1 LLHWQLVTVHFFLS
15 LHLLV
20 SRCTVDNKLMMMMMI
35 DDIVHSGVDL
45 FQVPLKLVLPSIF
58 DTSLSSLNE
67 CDILGFQNYSDPPT
81 YFQGSRPPTPIS
93 TPLKT

>member
-1 LLHWQLVTVHFFLS
+1 
-15 LHLLV
+15 
-20 SRCTVDNKLMMMMMI
+20 MMMMMI

-67 CDILGFQNYSDPPT
+67 CDILGFQNYSDPS
-81 YFQGSRPPTPIS
+81 YIFSGVKTPNPYIYA
-93 TPLKT
+93 P